1 MRIRKAA
8 TNWCIA
14 ISVGVVVA
22 TAWTPAATHS
32 QASSAHELPGQML
45 QVPGLDQ
52 PVEILR
58 DRWGVAHIYAKTEH
72 DLFFAQGYNAVRDRL
87 FQFELWRRQATGTVA
102 EILGK
107 RELKRDIGA
116 RLHRFRGNLSDELN
130 FYHPRGEV
138 IITAFVQGVNAYID
152 EAVERPDALPVEFK
166 MLGIVP
172 KRWTPDVV
180 ISRHNALLANVRQE
194 LNMGRAVRALGE
206 EKVRDLS
213 TFYGGEPEIRLDPAL
228 DAAALDA
235 DILELYNAFR
245 EPLRFTSAD
254 LAPAYRRQA
263 AVEQLQRRAAPTPV
277 DLSQQQEDIGSNNW
291 VVSGRLTQ
299 SGKPLLAND
308 PHRVQAAPSL
318 RYLVHLVG
326 PGWNA
331 IGAGEPVLP
340 GISIGHNEWG
350 AWGLTIF
357 GTDTEDLYVYETN
370 PADPG
375 QYRYQDRWEG
385 MRVVRE
391 TIQVK
396 GEEPATVELKYTRHG
411 PVLLEDRARQRAY
424 GLRAAWM
431 ELGAAPYLASL
442 RMNQARNWDEFREAC
457 TFSRLPAENMVWAD
471 REGNIGWQA
480 VAITPVRR
488 NWSGLVP
495 VPGDGRYEWEGYL
508 PIAALPSRYN
518 PADGFVV
525 TANNYL
531 FPDGYQHREA
541 QHWTGA
547 DPYRASRVTELL
559 SSRRPHTLSGMIRM
573 QNDDLSLPA
582 RALVPML
589 RHARVTSSAGRMALE
604 AVLDWDYVL
613 DKESVPAG
621 VYEMFQRRLLEGIRN
636 LVVPEAARGL
646 VGGIS
651 MSKAI
656 GWLEAPDGR
665 FGEDPIRGRDELLG
679 TAFER
684 AVEELTKRFGPDMT
698 RWRYGQ
704 TGFHHALIRHP
715 LSDAVSADLRA
726 RLDVGPVPRGGD
738 SYTVTATGGGDN
750 QVSGGSLKFIADLSD
765 WDLAVAI
772 NNPGQSGNPDSSHY
786 RDLFELWA
794 SGRYFP
800 LLYTRAKV
808 ESVAAERVTLQS
820 SKTTA
825 RARTP

>member
-646 VGGIS
+646 VGG
-651 MSKAI
+651 
-656 GWLEAPDGR
+656 
-665 FGEDPIRGRDELLG
+665 
-679 TAFER
+679 
-684 AVEELTKRFGPDMT
+684 
-698 RWRYGQ
+698 
-704 TGFHHALIRHP
+704 
-715 LSDAVSADLRA
+715 
-726 RLDVGPVPRGGD
+726 
-738 SYTVTATGGGDN
+738 
-750 QVSGGSLKFIADLSD
+750 
-765 WDLAVAI
+765 
-772 NNPGQSGNPDSSHY
+772 
-786 RDLFELWA
+786 
-794 SGRYFP
+794 
-800 LLYTRAKV
+800 
-808 ESVAAERVTLQS
+808 
-820 SKTTA
+820 
-825 RARTP
+825 